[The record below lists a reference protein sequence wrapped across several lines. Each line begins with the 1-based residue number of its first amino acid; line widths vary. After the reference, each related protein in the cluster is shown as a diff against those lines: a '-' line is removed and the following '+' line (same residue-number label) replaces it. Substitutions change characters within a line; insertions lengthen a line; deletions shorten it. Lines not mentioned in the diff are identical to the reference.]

1 MKNHTKFNHKAKIKK
16 MQLSFSFDLTNY
28 FQMDDEVFLV
38 HNIVEEMN
46 LSFLKNA
53 YQKIGRK
60 PVVEPSN
67 MLKILVFAYMNRI
80 YSSRDIEDACKYDL
94 RFKWLLN
101 SSKSPSYVTINR
113 FRNKIHPFLDE
124 IFIEFV
130 NLLIDYGEID
140 LKSIYVDGTKIESN
154 ANKYTFVW
162 KKSILKYQDRLI
174 KKINEHFK
182 IDKKLDSKECIK
194 FLKNKFNKIRNTC
207 KKENLIF
214 VYGQG
219 RRKSQL
225 QKDYELYEEWL
236 DKLNTYEKHL
246 EIMGER
252 NSYSRTDHD
261 ATFMRMKEDHM
272 RNGQLKPAYNIQCAT
287 NGGYVIGIESFSK
300 TSDMT
305 TLIPFLDKINKAYD
319 KKIRRLVADS
329 GYESEENYMFLKE
342 NNIESF
348 IKPQNYEQKKKRK
361 YKNDISRK
369 ENMKY
374 LEDEDSYVCA
384 NGRKL
389 EYAYTATRKNTNEY
403 KSEYKVY
410 ESSDCNGCK
419 LLDTCMK
426 YKNKDN
432 LKRLHV
438 SSNFEKLRNESELN
452 INSVEGKEELV
463 NRSIQAEGVFSYIK
477 SGMKY
482 NRFSHRGKPNIV
494 SELKILSLAINIRK
508 LSSKLKNNRDEFTRY
523 KISV

>member
-1 MKNHTKFNHKAKIKK
+1 
-16 MQLSFSFDLTNY
+16 MQLSFSFDLIN
-28 FQMDDEVFLV
+28 MIDVDDEVFMV

-46 LSFLKNA
+46 LSFLNSA
-53 YQKIGRK
+53 YQNIGRK
-60 PVVEPSN
+60 PSN
-67 MLKILVFAYMNRI
+67 DCKSMLKILIFAYLNRL
-80 YSSRDIEDACKYDL
+80 YSSRDIEKACKYDV
-94 RFKWLLN
+94 RFKWILSN
-101 SSKSPSYVTINR
+101 SKPPSYVTINR
-113 FRNKIHPFLDE
+113 FRNKIYPFLDK
-124 IFIEFV
+124 ILIEFV

-162 KKSILKYQDRLI
+162 KKSILKYQERLVG
-174 KKINEHFK
+174 KINDHFK
-182 IDKKLDSKECIK
+182 IDKKLDAKECIK
-194 FLKNKFNKIRNTC
+194 FLKNKFNKVRNTC
-207 KKENLIF
+207 KKENLTF

-225 QKDYELYEEWL
+225 QKEYELYEEWINRL
-236 DKLNTYEKHL
+236 TTYEKHL

-287 NGGYVIGIESFSK
+287 NGGYVVGIESFPK
-300 TSDMT
+300 PSDVN
-305 TLIPFLDKINKAYD
+305 TLIPFLEKINNSYD
-319 KKIRRLVADS
+319 RKINRLVADS

-361 YKNDISRK
+361 YKNDISKK

-384 NGRKL
+384 KGRKL
-389 EYAYTATRKNTNEY
+389 DYVYTATRKNSNGY
-403 KSEYKVY
+403 RSEYKVY
-410 ESSDCNGCK
+410 ESCSCNGCE
-419 LLDTCMK
+419 LSEACMK

-432 LKRLHV
+432 LKKLYV

-452 INSVEGKEELV
+452 INSIEGKEELV

-482 NRFSHRGKPNIV
+482 NRFNHRGKSNIV

-508 LSSKLKNNRDEFTRY
+508 LSSKLKKNRDEFTRY
-523 KISV
+523 KIVIQ